1 MRRWWPP
8 SKKCTR
14 RFTTITSD
22 LCFHRTWLFQMSFLY
37 LIKRELA
44 AGLKWLEMTNGQNE
58 DEFTYAER
66 CTYGVWSL
74 FAWGSHS
81 AGFDVQVV
89 NFLGQRSISFL
100 ISTCKIQKQNK
111 ASKCDLRLTYLNG
124 ACTKIEKPTPRSSPK
139 IGTKGYAVTCKLNMG
154 QPVQIKGKKSRGFDE
169 ERVLCDSFL
178 FTSRV
183 EPCNSLRD
191 LFHLLALDQEIPF
204 FTFLRIQIQFKPQKN
219 RIHTQHLF

>member
-1 MRRWWPP
+1 
-8 SKKCTR
+8 
-14 RFTTITSD
+14 
-22 LCFHRTWLFQMSFLY
+22 
-37 LIKRELA
+37 
-44 AGLKWLEMTNGQNE
+44 MTNGRNE
-58 DEFTYAER
+58 DA
-66 CTYGVWSL
+66 
-74 FAWGSHS
+74 AS
-81 AGFDVQVV
+81 AAVLMGYEACLRGARNPPVSDVQVV
-89 NFLGQRSISFL
+89 FLGQNSICF
-100 ISTCKIQKQNK
+100 CKLQKQNK
-111 ASKCDLRLTYLNG
+111 ASWPSNCNLRLAYLSNG
-124 ACTKIEKPTPRSSPK
+124 ACTKIEKPTLPTPRLSPK

-154 QPVQIKGKKSRGFDE
+154 QPVQIKGKKSREIEE